1 MKIKPFQ
8 ALFPDFSKI
17 GSPDVCC
24 ETAKEAFPEFRKQ
37 GLYREFPQAAFYV
50 YQIEDG
56 HRKHTGLIAL
66 NEVSDL
72 QDGKIKKHEHTIH
85 VKERQQM
92 DLFLEWGAML
102 KPVLLTYSSVPDIE
116 QWLQTYIRQ
125 IPAFFTTRFQKDGQ
139 IHRMWPVSAPDDIS
153 LLKNLFAQHIHAA
166 YIADGHHRTT
176 SVALLQEQFEGQKH
190 SYDFEHLFCIF
201 IGADELDI
209 LDFNRVVDLPD
220 SWQAET
226 FPEKLNELFDVDPLD
241 EPCRPAHKYEL
252 VLFAGG
258 RWYALRWKQT
268 LLESFPPEQ
277 VLLDVSLLNQFVLHD
292 LLGIHDVRTDRR
304 IAYVDGSK
312 GIHGL
317 QNAVGAGSNRI
328 GFMLFPVKLE
338 DMMRIADT
346 GESLPPKSTYFE
358 PRIRTG
364 VMVKGL

>member
-1 MKIKPFQ
+1 
-8 ALFPDFSKI
+8 
-17 GSPDVCC
+17 
-24 ETAKEAFPEFRKQ
+24 
-37 GLYREFPQAAFYV
+37 
-50 YQIEDG
+50 
-56 HRKHTGLIAL
+56 
-66 NEVSDL
+66 
-72 QDGKIKKHEHTIH
+72 
-85 VKERQQM
+85 
-92 DLFLEWGAML
+92 
-102 KPVLLTYSSVPDIE
+102 
-116 QWLQTYIRQ
+116 
-125 IPAFFTTRFQKDGQ
+125 
-139 IHRMWPVSAPDDIS
+139 